1 MKEVR
6 FVNTTFRDGHMSLWA
21 ERMRTGMI
29 LPVASLADRAGFVG
43 MELVGTSIFKKCVRE
58 LREDPWE
65 RIRLVADKAP
75 HTPLASMLARS
86 ISAFQL
92 TPRTVL
98 KLWVERL
105 AANGIRRL
113 QLMDPANDMVSLV
126 PYLLSSAQK
135 AGMEVV
141 LAIVYSLS
149 PKHTDDY
156 YARKV
161 RAAQAL
167 KPERIYLKD
176 PAGLLTP
183 ERIRTLVP
191 VFLKNADGLP
201 VELHSH
207 CTTGL
212 APLCYLEAIKLGIT
226 TVHTAIPPLANGSS
240 NPSLFNIVD
249 NVRVLGY
256 TPVIDEDAAR
266 PIETYLRSV
275 AKQENFPLGAPLEYD
290 HSQFF
295 HQVPGGVI
303 SNLRYQLSQIGMA
316 NRLDDVLEEIVRVR
330 TDLGYPIMVTPFSQF
345 VASQA
350 AINILLGER
359 YREVTDEVIQ
369 FALGRWGD
377 EQSASMDRN
386 VKDRILD
393 RSRARELSGR
403 TPPEPT
409 LKEVR
414 ERVDGVGVSDD
425 EFLLRCFLRPEEI
438 ATMRAAG
445 PPEDYLTVKNPLTAL
460 IRQLTARS
468 SSRFIR
474 IQRPGFSL
482 TLHRQE
488 DRSSE
493 NGESEGGKCFP
504 GK

>member
-1 MKEVR
+1 MREVH

-21 ERMRTGMI
+21 ERMKTGMI
-29 LPVASLADRAGFVG
+29 LPVAALADRAGFIG

-65 RIRLVADKAP
+65 RIRLVSQKVTR
-75 HTPLASMLARS
+75 TPLASMLARS
-86 ISAFQL
+86 ISAFQI
-92 TPRTVL
+92 TPRSVL

-113 QLMDPANDMVSLV
+113 QLMDPANDMVSLI
-126 PYLLSSAQK
+126 PYLLSSAQR
-135 AGMEVV
+135 AGVQVV
-141 LAIVYSLS
+141 LGVVYSLS

-183 ERIRTLVP
+183 ERIQTLVP
-191 VFLKNADGLP
+191 VFLENANGIP

-212 APLCYLEAIKLGIT
+212 APLCYLEAIKLGIE

-240 NPSLFNIVD
+240 NPSLNNVVN
-249 NVRVLGY
+249 NVRALGY
-256 TPVIDEDAAR
+256 TPIIDESVVK
-266 PIETYLRSV
+266 PIEEHLASI
-275 AKQENFPLGAPLEYD
+275 AKQEGFPVGVPLEYD
-290 HSQFF
+290 YSQFL

-303 SNLRYQLSQIGMA
+303 SNLKYQLSQIGMGE
-316 NRLDDVLEEIVRVR
+316 RLDEVLEEIVRVR
-330 TDLGYPIMVTPFSQF
+330 ADLGYPIMVTPFSQF
-345 VASQA
+345 VVSQA
-350 AINILLGER
+350 AINSLLGER

-369 FALGRWGD
+369 FALGYWGN
-377 EQSASMDRN
+377 EQSSSIDRD
-386 VKDRILD
+386 VRDKILD
-393 RSRARELSGR
+393 RPRARELAGW

-414 ERVDGVGVSDD
+414 ERVGGVGVSDD
-425 EFLLRCFLRPEEI
+425 EFLLRCFLRPDEI

-445 PPEDYLTVKNPLTAL
+445 PPEDYLTARHPLAAL
-460 IRQLTARS
+460 IHQLTTRTS
-468 SSRFIR
+468 SKFIR
-474 IQRPGFSL
+474 IQRSGFSL
-482 TLHRQE
+482 TLHKR
-488 DRSSE
+488 
-493 NGESEGGKCFP
+493 
-504 GK
+504 